1 MQVSSSTL
9 LLGAVIL
16 AAGSFA
22 LGRETSPAEPPR
34 IIETRPDVPLEPGS
48 DMEGTDPAA
57 ATENPH
63 AMPGGSMNPGPDDEP
78 PAIAW
83 TVPAA
88 WHTLPN
94 PSSMRIATYGVPH
107 ATGDTADAEVSVS
120 RAGGDMASNIDRW
133 TGQFQGAGPAR
144 QQAHAVKGMTVTVVE
159 IEGTY
164 TNGMDPSAK
173 PKTGWALLAAIVKT
187 PGMPY
192 FFKMTGPAATVH
204 GAKAVFTAMIDGI
217 QPKGGAQL

>member
-34 IIETRPDVPLEPGS
+34 VVEARPEVPLEPGS

-57 ATENPH
+57 TENPH
-63 AMPGGSMNPGPDDEP
+63 AMPGGTMNPPPNDDP

-83 TVPAA
+83 TVPPA

-107 ATGDTADAEVSVS
+107 AAGDAVDAEVSVS

-133 TGQFQGAGPAR
+133 TGQFQGAGEPK
-144 QQAHAVKGMTVTVVE
+144 QQSHTVKGLTVTVVE

-173 PKTGWALLAAIVKT
+173 PRTGWALLAAIVKT

-204 GAKAVFTAMIDGI
+204 AARAVFTTMIDGI
-217 QPKGGAQL
+217 QPRGAGAPL

>member
-1 MQVSSSTL
+1 MQVSTSTL

-22 LGRETSPAEPPR
+22 LGRETSPSEPPR
-34 IIETRPDVPLEPGS
+34 IIEARPEPPPEPGS
-48 DMEGTDPAA
+48 DMEGTDPT

-63 AMPGGSMNPGPDDEP
+63 TMPGGSMNPSRDDEP

-94 PSSMRIATYGVPH
+94 PSSMRLATYGVPH
-107 ATGDTADAEVSVS
+107 TASDTVDAEVSVS

-133 TGQFQGAGPAR
+133 TGQFQGAGPAK
-144 QQAHAVKGMTVTVVE
+144 QQAHTVRGMTVTVVE
-159 IEGTY
+159 IDGTY
-164 TNGMDPSAK
+164 TNGMDPSSK

-192 FFKMTGPAATVH
+192 FFKMTGPAGTVH
-204 GAKAVFTAMIDGI
+204 GAKAVFTAMIDGL
-217 QPKGGAQL
+217 QPKGSGAAL